1 MKTGIPKVNYY
12 NVPKVAQP
20 KTMTPPKPLKAIP
33 HPHQDRLDEH
43 REVPSLV
50 TSDPQQHTER
60 KIT

>member
-20 KTMTPPKPLKAIP
+20 KAMTPPKPLKAIP
-33 HPHQDRLDEH
+33 HPHQDRLEQH

-50 TSDPQQHTER
+50 TSDPNNTP
-60 KIT
+60 KGK